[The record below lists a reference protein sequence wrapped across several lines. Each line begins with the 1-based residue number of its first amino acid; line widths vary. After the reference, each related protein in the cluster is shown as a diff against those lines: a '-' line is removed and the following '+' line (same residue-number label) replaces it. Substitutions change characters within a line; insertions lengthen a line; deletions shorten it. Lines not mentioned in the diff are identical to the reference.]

1 MPKDMPEH
9 NVKSC
14 SSCISRMLFAG
25 AVLTSKGKVRTAIV
39 GLGSEVSIR
48 KVKVKALALFC
59 CFIGITPG
67 TVAGAT
73 LHSYIC
79 SITYRTQMLQSTPKT
94 STSLAYRKEQGCPRA
109 FCLFPSFQLYKSKP
123 KQQTLKPRQ
132 VQLNWPAGLGRGEA
146 WAMLA
151 S

>member
-9 NVKSC
+9 NVESC
-14 SSCISRMLFAG
+14 SSCISRVLFAG
-25 AVLTSKGKVRTAIV
+25 AVLTSKGKALTATV

-79 SITYRTQMLQSTPKT
+79 CMAYRTQMLQSTPQT
-94 STSLAYRKEQGCPRA
+94 STSQAYCKQQGCPCA
-109 FCLFPSFQLYKSKP
+109 FCLFPSFQLYKTEP
-123 KQQTLKPRQ
+123 KQQTLKPK
-132 VQLNWPAGLGRGEA
+132 
-146 WAMLA
+146 
-151 S
+151 